1 MRLIP
6 ACASID
12 RSRQAEN
19 QGKTMN
25 APNEKL
31 SAPVEKIRSY
41 HAELRTIRRDIHA
54 HPELAF
60 QESRT
65 SDLVAARL
73 AAWGIEVHRGLA
85 KTGLVG
91 VVQGK
96 KSSSGRAIGLRA
108 DMDCLPMHET
118 NDIPH
123 KSTHAG
129 RMHACGH
136 DGHTTMLLGAARYL
150 AETRNFDGT
159 AYLIFQPAE
168 EGGGGGKVM
177 VEEGLFERFPADE
190 IYAVHNWPG
199 LPPGQMAVRPGPVMA
214 ATDEIVVTVRG
225 KGGHAAM
232 PQLTVDPVVATA
244 QVISALQTIASR
256 NANPLDA
263 IVVSLCS
270 METSQ
275 TNVFNVIPDFVKLIG
290 TVRTFRPAT
299 RDMAEARIREIV
311 AGVSK
316 AMGGRADIEYKRGY
330 PSTIN
335 SEREAMFAAKVGE
348 RVFGKQNVFTDAEP
362 TMGGEDFS
370 YMLQARPGAY
380 VFLGQGGGPNNCFLH
395 NPGYDFNDEVIPLG
409 AGYLAALVEESL
421 PLK

>member
-1 MRLIP
+1 
-6 ACASID
+6 
-12 RSRQAEN
+12 
-19 QGKTMN
+19 MN
-25 APNEKL
+25 APAEKMH
-31 SAPVEKIRSY
+31 SPVEKIRSY
-41 HAELRTIRRDIHA
+41 HSELRAIRRDIHA

-65 SDLVAARL
+65 SQLVADQL

-91 VVQGK
+91 VVKGK
-96 KSSSGRAIGLRA
+96 KSSSGRAVGLRA

-118 NDIPH
+118 SSIPH
-123 KSTHAG
+123 KSTHSG

-136 DGHTTMLLGAARYL
+136 DGHTTMLLGTARYL
-150 AETRNFDGT
+150 QETRNFDGT
-159 AYLIFQPAE
+159 AYLIFLPAE

-177 VEEGLFERFPADE
+177 VDEGLFDRFPANE
-190 IYAVHNWPG
+190 VYAVHNWPG

-214 ATDEIVVTVRG
+214 ATDEIVITVRG

-232 PQLTVDPVVATA
+232 PHLTVDPVVITA

-256 NANPLDA
+256 NASPVDA
-263 IVVSLCS
+263 IVVSVCS

-275 TNVFNVIPDFVKLIG
+275 TGVFNVIPDFVKLIG
-290 TVRTFRPAT
+290 TVRSFRPET
-299 RDMAEARIREIV
+299 RALAEARIKEIV
-311 AGVSK
+311 SGIAK
-316 AMGGRADIEYKRGY
+316 AMGGSAEVEYNRGY

-335 SEREAMFAAKVGE
+335 SEREAIFAAKVGE
-348 RVFGKQNVFTDAEP
+348 RVFGKNNVFTDAEP

-395 NPGYDFNDEVIPLG
+395 NPGYDFNDDVIPLG
-409 AGYLAALVEESL
+409 AGFLAALVEESL